1 LQVDFRRQSANT
13 KREKSKMKIL
23 TYLYD
28 ADGTDRKIDL
38 EEDTIGEL
46 NDKQLLWVN
55 ILERDEETVKQV
67 TRTLNLDN
75 VPIKGILR
83 TTERPKIY
91 KFKDYYHFFIVSVE
105 MDEEN
110 RLRRIPIDFIVG
122 ENFVITVHEGD
133 VNYLQEFAKR
143 ERGENNIGELDTE
156 SFVGTMLDLHIVS
169 YFRVLEDIEATVDRL
184 DTIIL
189 KRDLK
194 DEDFLNQMVRL
205 RGDVSRL
212 RRWFLPHRDIFYQL
226 SRPDFKQ
233 IAESDSFENF
243 QALNQHFESAV
254 VAIESAR
261 DTVLSLFDLFTTK
274 SSHNM
279 NNQVRRLTFVT
290 LIVGGLGVIAGVW
303 GMNFEV
309 GYFKW
314 AEVGFWW
321 TMVSMGAYVLG
332 AILLGKFLRWF

>member
-1 LQVDFRRQSANT
+1 
-13 KREKSKMKIL
+13 MKIL

-28 ADGTDRKIDL
+28 ADGSEREIDL
-38 EEDTIGEL
+38 EENTLGKI
-46 NDKQLLWVN
+46 NDRQLLWVN
-55 ILERDEETVKQV
+55 ILEREEETIKYV
-67 TRTLNLDN
+67 TQTLRLEK
-75 VPIKGILR
+75 VPLKGILR
-83 TTERPKIY
+83 VSERPKIY
-91 KFKDYYHFFIVSVE
+91 KFKDYYHFFIISVE

-110 RLRRIPIDFIVG
+110 KLRQIPIDFLVG
-122 ENFVITVHEGD
+122 KNFVITVHEGD
-133 VNYLQEFAKR
+133 VVYLQEFARR
-143 ERGENNIGELDTE
+143 ERGENNIGELDSE

-169 YFRVLEDIEATVDRL
+169 YFRVLENIETTVDRM
-184 DTIIL
+184 DNRIL

-194 DEDFLNQMVRL
+194 DEEFLNQMVKL

-226 SRPDFKQ
+226 SRPDFKR
-233 IAESDSFENF
+233 IADSDSFENF

-254 VAIESAR
+254 DAIESSR

-290 LIVGGLGVIAGVW
+290 LIVGGLGAIAGVW

-309 GYFKW
+309 EYFKL

-321 TMVSMGAYVLG
+321 TMVGMGFYVLG

>member
-1 LQVDFRRQSANT
+1 
-13 KREKSKMKIL
+13 M
-23 TYLYD
+23 
-28 ADGTDRKIDL
+28 
-38 EEDTIGEL
+38 
-46 NDKQLLWVN
+46 
-55 ILERDEETVKQV
+55 
-67 TRTLNLDN
+67 DN
-75 VPIKGILR
+75 R
-83 TTERPKIY
+83 
-91 KFKDYYHFFIVSVE
+91 
-105 MDEEN
+105 
-110 RLRRIPIDFIVG
+110 
-122 ENFVITVHEGD
+122 
-133 VNYLQEFAKR
+133 
-143 ERGENNIGELDTE
+143 
-156 SFVGTMLDLHIVS
+156 
-169 YFRVLEDIEATVDRL
+169 
-184 DTIIL
+184 IL

-194 DEDFLNQMVRL
+194 DEEFLNQMVKL

-226 SRPDFKQ
+226 SRPDFKR

-254 VAIESAR
+254 DAIESSR

-290 LIVGGLGVIAGVW
+290 LIVGGLGAIAGVW

-309 GYFKW
+309 EYFKL

-321 TMVSMGAYVLG
+321 TMVGMGFYVLG

>member
-1 LQVDFRRQSANT
+1 MN
-13 KREKSKMKIL
+13 IL

-28 ADGTDRKIDL
+28 ADGSDREIDL
-38 EEDTIGEL
+38 EKDTLGKI

-55 ILERDEETVKQV
+55 ILERDEETIKYVSQ
-67 TRTLNLDN
+67 TLHLDN
-75 VPIKGILR
+75 VPVKGILR
-83 TTERPKIY
+83 TVERPKIF
-91 KFKDYYHFFIVSVE
+91 KFKNYYHFFIISVE
-105 MDEEN
+105 VDEEN
-110 RLRRIPIDFIVG
+110 KLRQIPIDFLVG
-122 ENFVITVHEGD
+122 ENFVVTVHEGD
-133 VNYLQEFAKR
+133 VSYLQEFARR
-143 ERGENNIGELDTE
+143 ERGENNIGELDAE

-169 YFRVLEDIEATVDRL
+169 YFRVLEDIENSVDRM
-184 DTIIL
+184 DNRIL

-194 DEDFLNQMVRL
+194 DEEFLNQIVKL
-205 RGDVSRL
+205 RSDVSRL

-226 SRPDFKQ
+226 SRPDFKP

-254 VAIESAR
+254 DAIESSR

-274 SSHNM
+274 SSHNV
-279 NNQVRRLTFVT
+279 NNQVRRLTFIT

-309 GYFKW
+309 GYFKL

-321 TMVSMGAYVLG
+321 TMVGMGVYVLG

>member
-1 LQVDFRRQSANT
+1 MRGRR
-13 KREKSKMKIL
+13 KEKIIMKII

-28 ADGTDRKIDL
+28 ANGSEREIDL
-38 EEDTIGEL
+38 EENTLGKI

-55 ILERDEETVKQV
+55 ILERDEETVKYV
-67 TRTLNLDN
+67 TQTLRLEK
-75 VPIKGILR
+75 VPVKGILR
-83 TTERPKIY
+83 ISERPKIY
-91 KFKDYYHFFIVSVE
+91 KFKDYYHFFIISVE

-110 RLRRIPIDFIVG
+110 KLHKIPIDFLVG
-122 ENFVITVHEGD
+122 RNFVITVHEGD
-133 VNYLQEFAKR
+133 VNYLQEFARR
-143 ERGENNIGELDTE
+143 ERGENNIGELDSE

-169 YFRVLEDIEATVDRL
+169 YFRVLENIETTVDRM
-184 DTIIL
+184 DNRIL

-194 DEDFLNQMVRL
+194 DEEFLNQMVKL

-233 IAESDSFENF
+233 ISESDSFENF

-254 VAIESAR
+254 DAIESSR

-290 LIVGGLGVIAGVW
+290 LIVGGLGAIAGVW

-309 GYFKW
+309 EYFKL

-321 TMVSMGAYVLG
+321 TMIGMGFYVLG

>member
-1 LQVDFRRQSANT
+1 
-13 KREKSKMKIL
+13 MKII

-28 ADGTDRKIDL
+28 ANGSEREIDL
-38 EEDTIGEL
+38 EENTLGKI

-55 ILERDEETVKQV
+55 ILERDEETVKYV
-67 TRTLNLDN
+67 TQTLRLEK
-75 VPIKGILR
+75 VPVKGILR
-83 TTERPKIY
+83 ISERPKIY
-91 KFKDYYHFFIVSVE
+91 KFKDYYHFFIISVE

-110 RLRRIPIDFIVG
+110 KLHKIPIDFLVG
-122 ENFVITVHEGD
+122 RNFVITVHEGD
-133 VNYLQEFAKR
+133 VNYLQEFARR
-143 ERGENNIGELDTE
+143 ERGENNIGELDSE

-169 YFRVLEDIEATVDRL
+169 YFRVLENIETTVDRM
-184 DTIIL
+184 DNRIL

-194 DEDFLNQMVRL
+194 DEEFLNQMVKL

-233 IAESDSFENF
+233 ISESDSFENF

-254 VAIESAR
+254 DAIESSR

-290 LIVGGLGVIAGVW
+290 LIVGGLGAIAGVW

-309 GYFKW
+309 EYFKL

-321 TMVSMGAYVLG
+321 TMIGMGFYVLG